1 MDVGYCGKILEFA
14 LVTLQKLSSL
24 AHEDEMKAL
33 HQKMLKELAE
43 TCQTQ
48 DESKYSHI
56 ATLIKGLRFV
66 LQQIQV
72 CIFMASLL
80 SCSWLTYVYS
90 DSSSWNLFLVL
101 SDNEKCPI

>member
-1 MDVGYCGKILEFA
+1 
-14 LVTLQKLSSL
+14 LQKLSSP

-33 HQKMLKELAE
+33 HQKMLKELAQ
-43 TCQTQ
+43 TCQTE

-56 ATLIKGLRFV
+56 ATMIKGLRFV

-72 CIFMASLL
+72 CIFMPSIL

-90 DSSSWNLFLVL
+90 DSTLQNIILVI
-101 SDNEKCPI
+101 SDNENFPI

>member
-1 MDVGYCGKILEFA
+1 MGNLDVGYFGKILEFA

-43 TCQTQ
+43 TCQ
-48 DESKYSHI
+48 DESKYSCI

-72 CIFMASLL
+72 CIFMTSPLPISEL
-80 SCSWLTYVYS
+80 YVIS
-90 DSSSWNLFLVL
+90 
-101 SDNEKCPI
+101 

>member
-1 MDVGYCGKILEFA
+1 
-14 LVTLQKLSSL
+14 LQKLSSP

-33 HQKMLKELAE
+33 HQKMLKELAR
-43 TCQTQ
+43 TCQTE

-56 ATLIKGLRFV
+56 ATMIKGLRFV

-72 CIFMASLL
+72 HIHAFYL

-90 DSSSWNLFLVL
+90 DSTLQNIILVI
-101 SDNEKCPI
+101 SDNENFPI